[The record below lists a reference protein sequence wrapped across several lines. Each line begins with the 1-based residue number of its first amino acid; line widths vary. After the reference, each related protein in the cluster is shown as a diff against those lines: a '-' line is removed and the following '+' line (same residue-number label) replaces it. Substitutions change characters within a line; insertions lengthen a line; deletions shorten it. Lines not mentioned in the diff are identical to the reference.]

1 MRSTCCMSALMR
13 RAPGVAQ
20 GAPEERRR
28 GDHLQRAHERP
39 GLRGNVL
46 RNLRAVLI
54 HLLEIVE
61 QDSAI
66 DAAVDSLADAA
77 SADLKE
83 VELAAGM
90 QTKAGDRA
98 VARRLNDLELA
109 FAALRRSLAP
119 AKPRPALLW

>member
-1 MRSTCCMSALMR
+1 
-13 RAPGVAQ
+13 
-20 GAPEERRR
+20 
-28 GDHLQRAHERP
+28 
-39 GLRGNVL
+39 
-46 RNLRAVLI
+46 

-90 QTKAGDRA
+90 QTKAGDDRA